1 MNLEEYKAKL
11 IKLGL
16 SKMDV
21 KEELERYADEVKDQ
35 IKRNKDWKITI
46 GAPRVHIGALFFTV
60 SIANNLL

>member
-35 IKRNKDWKITI
+35 IKRNKD
-46 GAPRVHIGALFFTV
+46 
-60 SIANNLL
+60 